1 MGLKRISIISF
12 ILFCNVLLLTAQVD
26 SKYLAGGVPLVDGKV
41 QFNREVKVSSEVS
54 KDKLYELVNN
64 WMSEEFAPEEG
75 SKQRI
80 LIADKAQSYIVAQG
94 DEKLVFKSMALMVDQ
109 TVITYQLIARVE
121 TGSCNLE
128 MRNIRYEYQDY
139 KESMPAE
146 EMITDKIA
154 LHKSGEKLN
163 RHYDKFRTFTIDRV
177 DELQAKLTA
186 YLGNISLDNIKK
198 EDTKKASILDVEKE
212 PVKVVPSPSVPA
224 QGVAISAAASEMVG
238 YRSLNASGLSD
249 AILKMFKDSRAVAV
263 ASADGESLALT
274 ATWSGLANFG
284 GKQTA
289 MVFANT
295 DGHKLGKDATITI
308 SFLTEINADALD
320 RLEGKSIKDRLP
332 AEGLTAVETAS
343 GNTAFNEAWI
353 VIECKMTMEQDS
365 SESAVKENAQS
376 KLWKDNKNPRL
387 LMGEI
392 LNIWA
397 R

>member
-12 ILFCNVLLLTAQVD
+12 ILLCNVLFLAAQVD

-41 QFNREVKVSSEVS
+41 QFNREVRVSSEVS

-64 WMSEEFAPEEG
+64 WMNEEFAPEEG
-75 SKQRI
+75 TKQRI
-80 LIADKAQSYIVAQG
+80 LLADRAQGYIVAQG
-94 DEKLVFKSMALMVDQ
+94 DEKLVFKSMALMIDQ
-109 TVITYQLIARVE
+109 TGITYQLIARVE
-121 TGSCNLE
+121 AGSCNLE
-128 MRNIRYEYQDY
+128 MRNVRYEYQDY

-146 EMITDKIA
+146 EMITDKQA

-186 YLGNISLDNIKK
+186 YLGSISLDNIKK
-198 EDTKKASILDVEKE
+198 EDTKKASILDVESE
-212 PVKVVPSPSVPA
+212 PAKNIPA
-224 QGVAISAAASEMVG
+224 SSTPTQVAVATSTASGMLG
-238 YRSLNASGLSD
+238 YRALNTSGLSD

-263 ASADGESLALT
+263 VGADGESQVLT
-274 ATWSGLANFG
+274 ATWSGLGNFG

-289 MVFANT
+289 MVFVNT
-295 DGHKLGKDATITI
+295 DGYKVGKDATLTI

-320 RLEGKSIKDRLP
+320 KLESKAIKDRLP
-332 AEGLTAVETAS
+332 VEGLTAVETAS

-353 VIECKMTMEQDS
+353 VIECKMTMDQDS
-365 SESAVKENAQS
+365 SESAVEENAQS
-376 KLWKDNKNPRL
+376 KLWKNNKSPRL

>member
-1 MGLKRISIISF
+1 MDLKRISIISF

-64 WMSEEFAPEEG
+64 WMNEEFAPQEG

-80 LIADKAQSYIVAQG
+80 LIADKAQSYIAAQG
-94 DEKLVFKSMALMVDQ
+94 DEKLVFKSMALMIDQ

-121 TGSCNLE
+121 AGSCNLE

-139 KESMPAE
+139 KEPMPAE
-146 EMITDKIA
+146 EMITDKMA

-177 DELQAKLTA
+177 DELQAKLIA

-212 PVKVVPSPSVPA
+212 PAKVVPSPSVPA

-263 ASADGESLALT
+263 VGVDGESLALT

-295 DGHKLGKDATITI
+295 DGHKLSKDATITI

-320 RLEGKSIKDRLP
+320 RLESKSIKDRLP

-343 GNTAFNEAWI
+343 GNMAFNEAWI

-376 KLWKDNKNPRL
+376 KLWKDNKGPRL